1 MGMLAGMTKQL
12 KHSQGSDHL
21 HQTQNKSPPNPF
33 LSRPV
38 NPEEALRIFLLTA
51 RNTARQT
58 VPKGVEFPI
67 TKPFCEIEA
76 RLGILKSPFG
86 ARGMRVF
93 SSGPK
98 RVNFKGKQVVA
109 NAFDCTPTHSTNACH
124 FEGGVTKNHFTHW
137 TSAGLSETSSVS
149 AALGVPS
156 SSVDASTLRRDLL
169 EAELLETVYG
179 GYEMGHRIC
188 FEGDYDVVT
197 SRTSK
202 SRGKMENKSRLATM
216 DIGLPAAAYDLRLGL
231 ATERILDNDVKE
243 PPKGWSV
250 RRLKRRRSYSRR
262 DKSIAWQLDVTET
275 VTTNTQGISS
285 IGYEI
290 EIELDS
296 NATLNLVN
304 ETDSDKVNNLCRS
317 LAQQLWWMI
326 SQLNPVSEILDVEE
340 FLQEHPDKRAV
351 QLALAQC
358 GALKKFM
365 DGIRTGHN
373 PKWESAIPATIAGNP
388 VPLSSSIAN
397 LSNIKFPGCMPVNFS
412 RHNIEQVQRSDD
424 DNGYFLSEKTDG
436 VRHFMVFTGDTVV
449 LVDRAMK
456 GKQPIPRGND
466 GSDPMSSIISLI
478 NPGTVLDGEV
488 VIHRKLR
495 RPIFIVFDVLSLSGL
510 EPVLHLP
517 FGERLKC
524 LKRASFRTPTA
535 NKDMFAESLVKD
547 PSIALPLVRKN
558 FVNRL
563 ELDNL
568 LSHVIEEKG
577 TRTYKN
583 GELHNH
589 LTDGIIFQPNLPY
602 VCGTDTNLLK
612 WKYLDTVTIDVQ
624 IMPPGYGFSGMNN
637 RDDTLVVAVTG
648 EDGSMVDMTRFIHLP
663 SSELR
668 KLEADRAE
676 TGANIAEVGLEPS
689 TGEWY
694 YLTMRP
700 DKIAPNHISTVLG
713 TLLELA
719 ESLGTEELRYRL
731 SLPSNMRDTYRKDIR
746 KMQKQ
751 LLDHQRK
758 VNKDYIRSK
767 ASKH

>member
-1 MGMLAGMTKQL
+1 MGILAGLSKQL
-12 KHSQGSDHL
+12 KHTQESQQC
-21 HQTQNKSPPNPF
+21 HQSETRSPSNPF

-51 RNTARQT
+51 RNTARQN
-58 VPKGVEFPI
+58 VPKGVQFPI

-76 RLGILKSPFG
+76 RLGILKAPFG
-86 ARGMRVF
+86 DRDMRVF

-98 RVNFKGKQVVA
+98 RVNIKGKQVIA
-109 NAFDCTPTHSTNACH
+109 NAFDCTPTHNIKACH
-124 FEGGVTKNHFTHW
+124 FEGGVTKNHFINW
-137 TSAGLSETSSVS
+137 TSAGLSESSSVS
-149 AALGVPS
+149 AALGIPS
-156 SSVDASTLRRDLL
+156 SSDTSTLRRDLL
-169 EAELLETVYG
+169 ETDLLETVYG
-179 GYEMGHRIC
+179 GYEMGNRIC
-188 FEGDYDVVT
+188 FEGDHDAT
-197 SRTSK
+197 SHNPK
-202 SRGKMENKSRLATM
+202 NRGRMENKSKLATM
-216 DIGLPAAAYDLRLGL
+216 DIGLPAASYDLRLGL
-231 ATERILDNDVKE
+231 ATERILDHEVIQ
-243 PPKGWSV
+243 PPKGWTV
-250 RRLKRRRSYSRR
+250 RRFKRRRSYIRR

-275 VTTNTQGISS
+275 VSTNAQGVSS

-296 NATLNLVN
+296 SATLDLVN
-304 ETDSDKVNNLCRS
+304 EPDNEKANNLCKS

-326 SQLNPVSEILDVEE
+326 SQLNPVSEILDVDE
-340 FLQEHPDKRAV
+340 FLQEHPDKKAV

-365 DGIRTGHN
+365 DGFRIGGDA
-373 PKWESAIPATIAGNP
+373 KWESAIAATTGDAAP
-388 VPLSSSIAN
+388 SRSLAN

-412 RHNIEQVQRSDD
+412 RHNIEQVQRSEDG
-424 DNGYFLSEKTDG
+424 NGYFLSEKTDG

-456 GKQPIPRGND
+456 GKQPIPRVND
-466 GSDPMSSIISLI
+466 GSDPMQTIIPLI
-478 NPGTVLDGEV
+478 NPGTVFDGEV

-495 RPIFIVFDVLSLSGL
+495 RPIFIVFDVLCLSTMQ
-510 EPVLHLP
+510 PVLHLP
-517 FGERLKC
+517 FCERLKF
-524 LKRASFRTPTA
+524 LKRASFRTVIA
-535 NKDMFAESLVKD
+535 NKDMFAESFVMD
-547 PSIALPLVRKN
+547 PLIPLPLVRKN
-558 FVNRL
+558 FVSRM
-563 ELDNL
+563 ELDEL
-568 LSHVIEEKG
+568 LSHVVEEKG

-612 WKYLDTVTIDVQ
+612 WKYLDTITIDVQ
-624 IMPPGYGFSGMNN
+624 IMPSDHGFGNRNRNN
-637 RDDTLVVAVTG
+637 NDTLVVAVTG
-648 EDGSMVDMTRFIHLP
+648 EDSSMVDMTRFIHLP
-663 SSELR
+663 TSELR

-700 DKIAPNHISTVLG
+700 DKIAPNHISTVIG

-767 ASKH
+767 ASKP

>member
-1 MGMLAGMTKQL
+1 MGTLAGMTKQL
-12 KHSQGSDHL
+12 KQSQDSDQF
-21 HQTQNKSPPNPF
+21 HQSQKRSPSNPY

-51 RNTARQT
+51 RNTARNN

-76 RLGILKSPFG
+76 RLGILKLPFG

-98 RVNFKGKQVVA
+98 RVNIRGRQVVA
-109 NAFDCTPTHSTNACH
+109 NAFDCTPTHNTNACH
-124 FEGGVTKNHFTHW
+124 FEGGITKNHFTHW

-149 AALGVPS
+149 AALGIPS
-156 SSVDASTLRRDLL
+156 SSDASTLRRDLL
-169 EAELLETVYG
+169 ETELLETVYG
-179 GYEMGHRIC
+179 GYEMGNRIC
-188 FEGDYDVVT
+188 FEGDHDIT
-197 SRTSK
+197 SRNPK
-202 SRGKMENKSRLATM
+202 NRGKMENKSKLATM

-231 ATERILDNDVKE
+231 ATERILDHSVVE

-290 EIELDS
+290 ELELDS
-296 NATLNLVN
+296 SATLNLVN
-304 ETDSDKVNNLCRS
+304 ETDSEKVNNFCKS

-326 SQLNPVSEILDVEE
+326 SQLNPISEILDVEE
-340 FLQEHPDKRAV
+340 FLQEHPDKKAV

-358 GALKKFM
+358 GSLKKFM
-365 DGIRTGHN
+365 DGIRVGSDVR
-373 PKWESAIPATIAGNP
+373 WESAIAATAGNVAP
-388 VPLSSSIAN
+388 HSSLAN
-397 LSNIKFPGCMPVNFS
+397 LSNVKFPGCMPVNFS

-424 DNGYFLSEKTDG
+424 ENGYFLSEKTDG

-456 GKQPIPRGND
+456 GKRPIPRDND
-466 GSDPMSSIISLI
+466 GSDPMESIIPLI
-478 NPGTVLDGEV
+478 NTGTVLDGEV

-495 RPIFIVFDVLSLSGL
+495 RPIFIVFDVLCLSAT

-517 FGERLKC
+517 FSERLQC
-524 LKRASFRTPTA
+524 LKKARFRTPTA
-535 NKDMFAESLVKD
+535 NRDMFAESLVKD
-547 PSIALPLVRKN
+547 PSIPLPLVRKN
-558 FVNRL
+558 FVNRI
-563 ELDNL
+563 ELDDL
-568 LSHVIEEKG
+568 LSHVVEEKG
-577 TRTYKN
+577 TRIYRN

-624 IMPPGYGFSGMNN
+624 IMPPGYGFGNMKNSN
-637 RDDTLVVAVTG
+637 DTLVVAVTG

-663 SSELR
+663 TSELR

-767 ASKH
+767 ASKP